1 MISQRKI
8 SEEFIVNGVR
18 YCRILTINL
27 ENRTQKIKWYEY
39 KKAKNAI
46 LDKQK
51 LDEMENFYQHYIL
64 PDIRRYF
71 TL

>member
-51 LDEMENFYQHYIL
+51 LDEMIFLALESIIKNQ
-64 PDIRRYF
+64 
-71 TL
+71 

>member
-8 SEEFIVNGVR
+8 SEEFKVNGVR
-18 YCRILTINL
+18 YCRVLTINL

-39 KKAKNAI
+39 KNAKNAI